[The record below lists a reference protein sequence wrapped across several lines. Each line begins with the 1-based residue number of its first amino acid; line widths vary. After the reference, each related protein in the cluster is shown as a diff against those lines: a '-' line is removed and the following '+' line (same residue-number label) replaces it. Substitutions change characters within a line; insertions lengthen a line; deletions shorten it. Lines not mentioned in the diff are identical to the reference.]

1 MAAGG
6 SSIASSMEKQFADF
20 EKEEQAEREKFFGD
34 SLISGTRT
42 PAASAHCFLACC
54 SLTPALF
61 AASWPLCCAL
71 RSRAR
76 R

>member
-34 SLISGTRT
+34 SLISGTHT
-42 PAASAHCFLACC
+42 PAASLPTVFSHAVL
-54 SLTPALF
+54 
-61 AASWPLCCAL
+61 
-71 RSRAR
+71 
-76 R
+76 